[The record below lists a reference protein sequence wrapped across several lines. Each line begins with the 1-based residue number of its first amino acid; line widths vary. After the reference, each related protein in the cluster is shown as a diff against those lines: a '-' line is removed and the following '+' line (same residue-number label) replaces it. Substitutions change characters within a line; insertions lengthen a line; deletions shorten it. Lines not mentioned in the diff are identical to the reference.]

1 MPKKKMST
9 DEQVALLMQGSE
21 YGDDE
26 LKKAMGNE
34 LRDRLV
40 EAEKEGTPLR
50 VYCGYDPTKS
60 DLHLGHT
67 LTMRKLRQFQ
77 DLGHQAIFVIGSF
90 TALVGDPSER
100 DSARP
105 RLTKD
110 EVKHNSET
118 YTAQAFKVLDP
129 EKTEVK
135 YNHEWLSEVTLEKFT
150 ELASVFTVQQFLTRD
165 NFSKRYESG
174 NPIWLHEFFYT
185 LLQGYDAITLGADV
199 QLGGTEQL
207 FNLLA
212 GRKLQEAY
220 GMSPQIALTLPV
232 LVGTDGHMRMAKST
246 GNYIGIDEPPEEMY
260 GKVMSIPDSAMGN
273 YLRLVTR
280 WTPAEIE
287 EIESGL
293 EAGELHPRDVKMRLA
308 REIVE
313 IYHGEEAVGA
323 AEDAFR
329 RVFQDRG
336 IPEDI
341 PDFGVSGSPSL
352 VEIMVDAGVASS
364 KSEAK
369 RLIDQK
375 GVRLDDEVIT
385 DKTFVPQ
392 LDQSKILKVGK
403 RKFIR
408 LQQR

>member
-129 EKTEVK
+129 EKTEVR

-336 IPEDI
+336 TPEDI

-408 LQQR
+408 LKPN

>member
-1 MPKKKMST
+1 MST